1 MKLRNPHVQEGGI
14 ANGIIAGGTHIVVI
28 LISFLKLVVIFLDFP
43 KKILTLG
50 HKTYVGPPT

>member
-28 LISFLKLVVIFLDFP
+28 LTYTYLL
-43 KKILTLG
+43 LT
-50 HKTYVGPPT
+50 KSTEIEVTTPD